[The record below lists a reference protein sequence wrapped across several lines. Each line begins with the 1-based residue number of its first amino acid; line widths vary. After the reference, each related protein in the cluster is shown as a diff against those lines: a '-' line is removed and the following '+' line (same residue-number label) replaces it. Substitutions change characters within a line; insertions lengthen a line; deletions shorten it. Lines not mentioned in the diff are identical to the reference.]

1 MAADPEMSTLPTMAS
16 DSIRQIQDHLRRH
29 ADRAV
34 PLAELAALTGL
45 SPGHLQRRFTAVV
58 GCSPKAFHRA
68 CREELLRAALRRG
81 EGVAGAIY
89 AAGYGSGSRVYERA
103 GQRLGMTPG
112 QYARGGAGVAVSW
125 AAAPTDLGE
134 VLIAATDQG
143 VCFVALGDSAE
154 DLLLELQGEFPAASF
169 TPMPAGG
176 ESALAAWLAV
186 AIGVVTGDALGDMPP
201 LAPRGTEFQLRVWE
215 CLRTIPE
222 GQTWTYGQLAA
233 ALGQPSAVRAVAR
246 ACATNPISLL
256 VPCHRVIRNGGALAG
271 YRWGLER
278 KAALIA
284 REKSRR

>member
-1 MAADPEMSTLPTMAS
+1 MPRNLARRSSPSSVSVTWATAA
-16 DSIRQIQDHLRRH
+16 
-29 ADRAV
+29 
-34 PLAELAALTGL
+34 
-45 SPGHLQRRFTAVV
+45 
-58 GCSPKAFHRA
+58 
-68 CREELLRAALRRG
+68 
-81 EGVAGAIY
+81 
-89 AAGYGSGSRVYERA
+89 
-103 GQRLGMTPG
+103 
-112 QYARGGAGVAVSW
+112 
-125 AAAPTDLGE
+125 TDLGQ
-134 VLIAATDQG
+134 VLVAATMEG
-143 VCFVALGDSAE
+143 VGFLALGDATA
-154 DLLLELQGEFPAASF
+154 DLLRELHREYSDHRFAI
-169 TPMPAGG
+169 AGIPDL
-176 ESALAAWLAV
+176 SALALGLAAAQAV
-186 AIGVVTGDALGDMPP
+186 ISGRTPQKLPS